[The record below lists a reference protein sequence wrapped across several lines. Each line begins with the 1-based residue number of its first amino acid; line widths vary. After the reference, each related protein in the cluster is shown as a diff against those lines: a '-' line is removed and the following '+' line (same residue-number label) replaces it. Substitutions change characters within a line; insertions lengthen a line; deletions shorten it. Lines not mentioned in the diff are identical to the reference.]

1 MHFILD
7 RAIENPDHAICDR
20 LIQQTLDNSAQFLG
34 VRSDAANISRLVYSS
49 SEGDRAL
56 GINALSIAE
65 TVPEPSSMAATIV
78 AGLGL
83 LAVKIKRR
91 SLLVK

>member
-1 MHFILD
+1 M
-7 RAIENPDHAICDR
+7 ICEKVEDFKVQ
-20 LIQQTLDNSAQFLG
+20 LLQ
-34 VRSDAANISRLVYSS
+34 
-49 SEGDRAL
+49 SEA
-56 GINALSIAE
+56 
-65 TVPEPSSMAATIV
+65 VPEPSNMAAMIV

>member
-1 MHFILD
+1 
-7 RAIENPDHAICDR
+7 
-20 LIQQTLDNSAQFLG
+20 
-34 VRSDAANISRLVYSS
+34 
-49 SEGDRAL
+49 L

-65 TVPEPSSMAATIV
+65 AVPEPSNMAAMIV

-91 SLLVK
+91 SLFVK